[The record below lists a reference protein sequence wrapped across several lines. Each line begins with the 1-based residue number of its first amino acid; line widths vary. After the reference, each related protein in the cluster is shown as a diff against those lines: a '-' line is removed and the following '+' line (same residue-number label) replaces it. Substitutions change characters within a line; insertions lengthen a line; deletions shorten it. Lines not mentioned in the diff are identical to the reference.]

1 MTSQAANI
9 PILKAEATVLPPAVL
24 ENLAAR
30 FRPGGLFLVVLRQ
43 DGSVAYHD
51 PGAGVF
57 FERYVFPLLKASDPT
72 GRALRERFDALAAA
86 AAGAGAGSGTGSGAG
101 AGHPNVNV
109 GGGSSGAA
117 AGATASASPPG
128 VAVWELP
135 GVSFAAFAHVEK
147 RQAQGFILLAAK
159 AAFFSLGEDVLRA
172 CGQFGLDGL
181 WLLKQSEE
189 LPAYGE
195 EAIRRQGR
203 LLSSTLRDQVRLS
216 GLENELNSLSGQLA
230 NTYEELSLI
239 YQVSSGMK
247 INRRASDFF
256 KQACLDVLEVMNVR
270 GMGVTLNADIS
281 NRPEPA
287 LYGPMN
293 LDQADVARLA
303 EELTAMLWELK
314 GPLLINDLSADRT
327 FHWLG
332 SHARQLL
339 AVPLQRQ
346 DQVLGCL
353 FALDKEDGEFDSVDT
368 KLLNS
373 IANESAIYLENAM
386 LFEDVHGLMMGL
398 LHSLTS
404 AVDAKDAYTCGH
416 SERVALVSRHL
427 AQQMS
432 LSEKDVEQIYMAGLL
447 HDVGKIGVPE
457 AVLQKTGKLT
467 VEEFEQMKRHPQI
480 GARILQDIKQV
491 REIVPGVLHHH
502 ERYDGKGY
510 PSGLAGEKIPL
521 MGRIICLADC
531 FDAMTSNRTYRKAL
545 PLEVALTEIRRC
557 SGTQFDPRLAE
568 FFLMTGPD
576 GFRELLRDHQLKS
589 KKLRE
594 LQESLRTKWE

>member
-1 MTSQAANI
+1 MTAQAANI
-9 PILKAEATVLPPAVL
+9 SKSRHDGPILAPAVL
-24 ENLAAR
+24 ENLATR
-30 FRPGGLFLVVLRQ
+30 FRPGGLALMVLRR

-51 PGAGVF
+51 AGAGVF
-57 FERYVFPLLKASDPT
+57 FERYVLPLLRLPD
-72 GRALRERFDALAAA
+72 
-86 AAGAGAGSGTGSGAG
+86 AAGKSPRARVESLEAGGA
-101 AGHPNVNV
+101 V
-109 GGGSSGAA
+109 AA
-117 AGATASASPPG
+117 
-128 VAVWELP
+128 WQLP
-135 GVSFAAFAHVEK
+135 GVSIAAFSHVEK
-147 RQAQGFILLAAK
+147 RQAQCVIVLAAK
-159 AAFFSLGEDVLRA
+159 SSSFGPTEDVLRA
-172 CGQFGLDGL
+172 CGKLGLDAQ
-181 WLLKQSEE
+181 WLAKEAEE
-189 LPAYGE
+189 LPAYGG
-195 EAIRRQGR
+195 EAIQKQGR
-203 LLSSTLRDQVRLS
+203 LLAGTLRDQVRLT

-230 NTYEELSLI
+230 NTYEELTLI

-256 KQACLDVLEVMNVR
+256 RQACLDVLEVMNVR

-281 NRPEPA
+281 NRPGPA
-287 LYGPMN
+287 LYGPMTIQ
-293 LDQADVARLA
+293 QAKIDRLA
-303 EELTAMLWELK
+303 EQLTAMLWELK
-314 GPLLINDLSADRT
+314 GPLLITNLANDRSFQWLSGD
-327 FHWLG
+327 
-332 SHARQLL
+332 ARQLL

-346 DQVLGCL
+346 EQILGCL
-353 FALDKEDGEFDSVDT
+353 FALDKNEGEFDSVDT

-427 AQQMS
+427 AQQMG
-432 LSEKDVEQIYMAGLL
+432 LADHDVEQIYMAGLL

-467 VEEFEQMKRHPQI
+467 PEEFDQMKRHPQI
-480 GARILQDIKQV
+480 GARILQDIKQM
-491 REIVPGVLHHH
+491 REIIPGVLHHH

-521 MGRIICLADC
+521 MGRVICLADC

-568 FFLMTGPD
+568 YFLVTGPD
-576 GFRELLRDHQLKS
+576 GFRELLRDHQQKS